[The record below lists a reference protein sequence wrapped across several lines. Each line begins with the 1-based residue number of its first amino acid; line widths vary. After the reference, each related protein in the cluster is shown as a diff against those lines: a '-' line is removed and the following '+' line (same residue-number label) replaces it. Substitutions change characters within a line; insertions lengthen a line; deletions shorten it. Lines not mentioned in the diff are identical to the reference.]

1 MRTIVISFVAAAIL
15 FLVNLV
21 LPLTP
26 SAYVL
31 TMMFCI
37 LPLLWLSRH
46 EGWNRSLLLLPWSVA
61 FMASILVTRN
71 FVYPDIQAARN
82 TDVNILELS
91 RIAADSTGY
100 KKVLRVNFPKH
111 GPEDARKRFDA
122 LVSTDIDQIMDE
134 NVDAAFHFC
143 DRGRKLDLDFSGTI
157 SYTVGDLRQPLN
169 AVMEV
174 DSLSLAAQG
183 WTLKIHDMR
192 DTVKPTW
199 CMALII
205 AMFLF
210 ILVMSFTCRTT
221 SASSSMF
228 IVWFVFIGM
237 IVARL
242 YIAVTAA
249 WYPPLDTK
257 TDIIFFRYRSLLMD
271 NPMDYLG
278 NPFWMT
284 WIIVLFMAG
293 CTLWFRWLSQQTMN
307 IAPIMVKRML
317 VLCFVGMVTCIV
329 LNVIGIGRVI
339 SHIAI
344 PVSLFFLAE
353 YCCLKLDSKY
363 QFPCHLAIFVLT
375 LISIAIG
382 DNGYGLIFIIFL
394 IALSLYLIKFYRSSY
409 DEISTWKDGLW
420 LVRLPLIAC
429 LLVLLFVPQYVILTI
444 YKHHL
449 LAFAFLVVVGL
460 LIVFSIWTAGY
471 IRKPHWFVSSVLVA
485 LFMAA
490 LVSYG
495 GSIVLEK
502 NPRIIYRAEAIAGTN
517 VNDLLL
523 NEPVERSFLV
533 FRSTQNAW
541 FLSEHLKEGTRR
553 IFDSGIYKVQ
563 PYSRNVVSYETQL
576 CDVLVSRHL
585 IAGVS
590 LLYPILLILTL
601 LCLFFLVCIR
611 RDASERHRIL
621 SFEIALFLIVEA
633 IYVFLTNLNMTV
645 FTGEDVSILSG
656 IVKPLIET
664 ILLAYLCYGK
674 EEPEENDETKEL
686 NFKQGVESVCTSSTN
701 MRFSLMLL
709 FGGGLLY
716 AANPLEKSITPQPYS
731 GKGALVEVQNE
742 LAPLNQQLRT
752 VKTPRQKLR
761 NGEDVSGIWD
771 SLKVGINLE
780 QLKAGIKS
788 KLGKSMVD
796 LFDGSLKYCNETKNK
811 IYLKAENDGYKLI
824 VNPYSWSYEMPNY
837 ENVKWHGNIV
847 EKYATTVENVSSPT
861 NANIPDGWQ
870 PRGEVITHKRALVRN
885 VFVNGKAQSFYSLR
899 DPWLRNLVDA
909 GKSCLEGNEEVVLTL
924 DATLQERINEV
935 LQRTHT
941 TSSVC
946 VVNGLGE
953 VMALSQNGPSI
964 IDPNN
969 DNAFKNQRIANQLG
983 NHHEE
988 DNILKNLNLDILNP
1002 GVGSSFKPIIAASA
1016 ISMLGLRFDRFRI
1029 QSLGLSNN
1037 IEIRTKADKKSNQ
1050 SKSYYRTWNFGNC
1063 SFHRNW
1069 PFESLVNDEMG
1080 GEDREVDFTEYLSM
1094 SSNYYNATLI
1104 TMLLGSGD
1112 NIENIFHDAQPNDI
1126 PQVLFGNY
1134 RLGLN
1139 GWNTPIQQSYLSYCL
1154 EENFKFGNTNN
1165 HDDFLGRLT
1174 NDKTKKN
1181 YPLIHMRCAVMNE
1194 TDLQR
1199 MDPGTRLQRLCTGS
1213 VQAFSLSPILMAELY
1228 GKIASGHSDY
1238 SLAMV
1243 PRDKTFSSLFR
1254 NYRGEE
1260 DSLIYQSFRNYLF
1273 PAMRECCLS
1282 GTASRWHLD
1291 NLWQHVYA
1299 KTGTLGGSLG
1309 RDDDRL
1315 LAIILAD
1322 RPLENAEPGK
1332 ARFVVAYFRYKNSP
1346 LHDIDQIVREI
1357 IGSRGFAEYMTL
1369 NE

>member
-1 MRTIVISFVAAAIL
+1 MKTIIKFIAPAALL

-21 LPLTP
+21 LPLTL

-31 TMMFCI
+31 TMMLCI

-82 TDVNILELS
+82 TDVNILELA
-91 RIAADSTGY
+91 RVAADSTKN

-111 GPEDARKRFDA
+111 GPEDAGKRFDA
-122 LVSTDIDQIMDE
+122 LVSTDINQIMDE

-174 DSLSLAAQG
+174 DSLGLAAQG

-192 DTVKPTW
+192 DTVKPIW

-210 ILVMSFTCRTT
+210 ILVMSFTSRTT
-221 SASSSMF
+221 SASSSLF
-228 IVWFVFIGM
+228 TVWFVFIGM

-257 TDIIFFRYRSLLMD
+257 TDNIFFRYRSLLMD

-293 CTLWFRWLSQQTMN
+293 CTLWFRWLSHQTMN
-307 IAPIMVKRML
+307 IAPVMVKRML
-317 VLCFVGMVTCIV
+317 ALCFVGMVTCIV

-353 YCCLKLDSKY
+353 YCCFKLDSKY

-375 LISIAIG
+375 LIPIAIG

-394 IALSLYLIKFYRSSY
+394 IALSLYLIKFYRSSS

-429 LLVLLFVPQYVILTI
+429 LLVLLFVPQYAILTI
-444 YKHHL
+444 AKQPL

-471 IRKPHWFVSSVLVA
+471 IRKPHWIVSSVLVA

-495 GSIVLEK
+495 GSFVMEK
-502 NPRIIYRAEAIAGTN
+502 NPRIIFRAEAIAGTN

-523 NEPVERSFLV
+523 NEPVERTFLV

-541 FLSEHLKEGTRR
+541 FMSEHLKEGTRR

-590 LLYPILLILTL
+590 LLYPLLLILTL
-601 LCLFFLVCIR
+601 LFLFFLVCIR
-611 RDASERHRIL
+611 SDASEKHRIL
-621 SFEIALFLIVEA
+621 SFEIALFIIVEA
-633 IYVFLTNLNMTV
+633 IYVFLTNLNMSV
-645 FTGEDVSILSG
+645 FTGEDVCILSG
-656 IVKPLIET
+656 SVKPLFET
-664 ILLAYLCYGK
+664 FLLAYLCYGK
-674 EEPEENDETKEL
+674 EETEENDETEQL
-686 NFKQGVESVCTSSTN
+686 NYRQGAESLCSSSTAK
-701 MRFSLMLL
+701 RLFLMLII
-709 FGGGLLY
+709 GGGLLY
-716 AANPLEKSITPQPYS
+716 AANPLEKSITPQPFS
-731 GKGALVEVQNE
+731 GKGALMEVQNE
-742 LAPLNQQLRT
+742 LAPLNQELRT
-752 VKTPRQKLR
+752 VNVPMKKLR
-761 NGEDVSGIWD
+761 NGEDVSEIWD
-771 SLKVGINLE
+771 SLITGINME
-780 QLKAGIKS
+780 QFKVGIKS
-788 KLGKSMVD
+788 KLGKSVID
-796 LFDGSLKYCNETKNK
+796 LFDDSLKYKNNTNNL
-811 IYLKAENDGYKLI
+811 IYLKAEDEGYKLMI
-824 VNPYSWSYEMPNY
+824 DTHNWNRSMQNI
-837 ENVKWHGNIV
+837 ENEKWHGNII
-847 EKYATTVENVSSPT
+847 EKYATNVERTSTST
-861 NANIPDGWQ
+861 NDKIPNGWQ
-870 PRGEVITHKRALVRN
+870 PEREILSQQRALVRTICI
-885 VFVNGKAQSFYSLR
+885 NGKKQTFYSLK

-909 GKSCLEGNEEVVLTL
+909 GKSCLEGDEEIVLTL

-935 LQRTHT
+935 LRRTHT

-946 VVNGLGE
+946 VVNSLGE
-953 VMALSQNGPSI
+953 VIALSQNGPSI

-969 DNAFKNQRIANQLG
+969 EDAFLNQKIAYQLG
-983 NHHEE
+983 NHREE
-988 DNILKNLNLDILNP
+988 DNILKNLNLDVLIP

-1029 QSLGLSNN
+1029 QSLGLSNS
-1037 IEIRTKADKKSNQ
+1037 IEIRTKTNKRTNQ
-1050 SKSYYRTWNFGNC
+1050 SKSYYNTRNFGNY
-1063 SFHRNW
+1063 SFHKNW
-1069 PFESLVNDEMG
+1069 PFESLVNDETG
-1080 GEDREVDFTEYLSM
+1080 GADREVDFTEYLSS

-1104 TMLLGSGD
+1104 TMLLGSGG
-1112 NIENIFHDAQPNDI
+1112 NIEDLFHDAQPNDV
-1126 PQVLFGNY
+1126 PLVLFGNY

-1139 GWNTPIQQSYLSYCL
+1139 GWTTLIQNSYLSYCL
-1154 EENFKFGNTNN
+1154 EENFKFGNTSI

-1181 YPLIHMRCAVMNE
+1181 YPLIHMRSAVINE
-1194 TDLQR
+1194 VDLQG
-1199 MDPGTRLQRLCTGS
+1199 MNPGTRLQRLCTGS

-1243 PRDKTFSSLFR
+1243 PRDKTFNSLFR

-1260 DSLIYQSFRNYLF
+1260 DSLIYQSFRSYLF

-1291 NLWQHVYA
+1291 NLWQHVYG
-1299 KTGTLGGSLG
+1299 KTGTLGTSGG
-1309 RDDDRL
+1309 GEDDRML
-1315 LAIILAD
+1315 TIILAD
-1322 RPLENAEPGK
+1322 RALENAEPGE
-1332 ARFVVAYFRYKNSP
+1332 ARFVVAYFRYRNSP
-1346 LHDIDQIVREI
+1346 LQNIDQIVREI
-1357 IGSRGFAEYMTL
+1357 IGSRSFSEYMTL